1 MKTLIETIEIDSTT
15 FEIKLDNN
23 GVQQVIKF
31 RGYAE
36 DLEDYCKQFE
46 SAKKPKKSKKKDDPE
61 VDDVVNLEAT
71 D

>member
-15 FEIKLDNN
+15 FEIKIDNN
-23 GVQQVIKF
+23 GAEQTIKF

-46 SAKKPKKSKKKDDPE
+46 SAKKTKKSKKKDEPE
-61 VDDVVNLEAT
+61 VEDVVNLEAT